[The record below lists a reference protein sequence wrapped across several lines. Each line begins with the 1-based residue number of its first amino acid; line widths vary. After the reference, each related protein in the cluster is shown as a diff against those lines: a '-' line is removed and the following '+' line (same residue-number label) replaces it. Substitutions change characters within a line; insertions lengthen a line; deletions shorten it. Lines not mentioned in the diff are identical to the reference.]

1 MNIDQL
7 RMFLMVAELGSFQKA
22 AQQGYISQRAV
33 SKQMQRL
40 ENEIGTPL
48 FTRNRNR
55 IQLTAAGELFQKRC
69 RTILQLIN
77 ETSSD
82 LHSLATKTA
91 PQLRIGYFSPF
102 DAVLLRAGLRKLTT
116 PVTPLTTEESVEHLI
131 ADVLIGNLDCA
142 FIMDDYGFDQQLAQT
157 GLKAVIVD
165 KDQMLIGANEALF
178 TTEEVSAEMIS
189 QHPVIYYS
197 NEESDY
203 LQRAFVQSL
212 GKLGRSI
219 NIHRV
224 FSYEQMQMQ
233 VSLGQAL
240 SFYPANLISY
250 LANPSE
256 PIRYLPIA
264 GVNTQ
269 HFTFKLIYL
278 PTNQSP
284 VLKEFVQG
292 AQAVIPTK

>member
-1 MNIDQL
+1 MNVDQL

-22 AQQGYISQRAV
+22 AQQGYVSQRAV

-40 ENEIGTPL
+40 ENEVGTPL
-48 FTRNRNR
+48 FTRNKNR

-69 RTILQLIN
+69 QTILQLIN

-82 LHSLATKTA
+82 LHSLAARTA
-91 PQLRIGYFSPF
+91 PQLHIGYFSPF
-102 DAVLLRAGLRKLTT
+102 DAVLLRAGLQKLTA

-131 ADVLIGNLDCA
+131 TDVLIGNLDCA
-142 FIMDDYGFDQQLAQT
+142 FIMDDYGFNQQLAQT
-157 GLKAVIVD
+157 GLKATIVD
-165 KDQMLIGANEALF
+165 EDQMLIGAHKDLF
-178 TTEEVSAEMIS
+178 PTDQVTPEQIS
-189 QHPVIYYS
+189 HHPVIYYS
-197 NEESDY
+197 NEESNY
-203 LQRAFVQSL
+203 LQRAFVLSL
-212 GKLGRSI
+212 GKLGRLIS
-219 NIHRV
+219 IHRV

-240 SFYPANLISY
+240 SFYPANLVSY

-264 GVNTQ
+264 GANTQ

-284 VLKEFVQG
+284 ALKEFVQA
-292 AQAVIPTK
+292 AQMIMPAK

>member
-1 MNIDQL
+1 MNVDQL
-7 RMFLMVAELGSFQKA
+7 RMFLMVTELGSFQKA

-48 FTRNRNR
+48 FTRNKNR
-55 IQLTAAGELFQKRC
+55 IQLTAAGRLFQKRC

-77 ETSSD
+77 ETSAD
-82 LHSLATKTA
+82 LHSLAEQAA

-102 DAVLLRAGLRKLTT
+102 DAILLWIGLQKLDT
-116 PVTPLTTEESVEHLI
+116 PVTPLTTEKSVEHLI
-131 ADVLIGNLDCA
+131 TDVLIGNLDCA
-142 FIMDDYGFDQQLAQT
+142 FIMDDYGFNQHLAQA

-165 KDQMLIGANEALF
+165 KDQMLIGGNEQLLPADQV
-178 TTEEVSAEMIS
+178 TTQTIV
-189 QHPVIYYS
+189 QHPIVYYS

-203 LQRAFVQSL
+203 LQRAFVRSL
-212 GKLGRSI
+212 GKLGRSL
-219 NIHRV
+219 NVHRV

-240 SFYPANLISY
+240 SFYPANLVSY

-256 PIRYLPIA
+256 SIRYLPIA
-264 GVNTQ
+264 GTNTQ
-269 HFTFKLIYL
+269 RFTFKLIYL

-284 VLKEFVQG
+284 VLKDFVHA
-292 AQAVIPTK
+292 AQMDAATN